1 MPEEF
6 DVNARDIENAEMK
19 ETVVDKEEIA
29 EDTENAWEEIENM
42 DDSTELKD
50 MNDELECIAEEV
62 GNEELES
69 MEELTELEMQ
79 PIGDEKR
86 KSRTKCGFKRDSRAC
101 VSSDGTAEATG

>member
-1 MPEEF
+1 MLGK
-6 DVNARDIENAEMK
+6 NR
-19 ETVVDKEEIA
+19 
-29 EDTENAWEEIENM
+29 NM

-79 PIGDEKR
+79 PIGDEIECRKR
-86 KSRTKCGFKRDSRAC
+86 ANLKMMIILRK
-101 VSSDGTAEATG
+101 

>member
-1 MPEEF
+1 
-6 DVNARDIENAEMK
+6 
-19 ETVVDKEEIA
+19 
-29 EDTENAWEEIENM
+29 M

-79 PIGDEKR
+79 PIGDENR
-86 KSRTKCGFKRDSRAC
+86 MS
-101 VSSDGTAEATG
+101 ETGEFENDDNFEEIKEEIKKQNKVWLQAGQQSMCFLRWNC